1 MLIINKDSKWYGA
14 WKVVYI
20 VCCFFSSYV
29 YAFYS
34 VFGRGDSESSRDRN
48 FIMGC
53 ETVFVMSMLFKF
65 RLTFI
70 KDGETVPTRDP
81 GKIAR
86 RYISKDFFF
95 DCVPLVPFEHIF
107 HMGGKE

>member
-1 MLIINKDSKWYGA
+1 
-14 WKVVYI
+14 
-20 VCCFFSSYV
+20 
-29 YAFYS
+29 
-34 VFGRGDSESSRDRN
+34 
-48 FIMGC
+48 MGC